1 MTVIEIRPYRN
12 GWKVFQAPGVEPV
25 FAEKRQATGG
35 KTELIEHAGL
45 LQRSRKRWLSLFS
58 LGLSY

>member
-1 MTVIEIRPYRN
+1 
-12 GWKVFQAPGVEPV
+12 V

-45 LQRSRKRWLSLFS
+45 LQRSRQRWLSLFS
-58 LGLSY
+58 LGLS